1 LYGKNFI
8 NIVQMKSKTLSRYM
22 IASFILARGQPNSKY
37 QVSANALEEIA
48 LPSALLNIQEGSQDA
63 FSSFLQAL
71 FEDYDIERAMSL
83 VEDIAAQ
90 ANDDFLLKNYVFDI
104 KKQAYLLI
112 FQTKCKLFRVVEV
125 NEISKS
131 IGAAIPI
138 EQAI

>member
-1 LYGKNFI
+1 
-8 NIVQMKSKTLSRYM
+8 M

-125 NEISKS
+125 DEISKS